1 MKGFI
6 QAVVLILLF
15 AWGVRDYQR
24 FRVMRGPRRA
34 KKLQGSSK
42 AVRRLRSAVM
52 NSLPMDR
59 YRD

>member
-1 MKGFI
+1 MKGLI

-24 FRVMRGPRRA
+24 FRVTRAPRRA

-42 AVRRLRSAVM
+42 GVRRLRSAVM
-52 NSLPMDR
+52 NTRHVDR